1 MIDAAHLA
9 EPHKGMRVSASG
21 LLASTAF
28 HLTNAGEKGLAFSVQ
43 ELKQH
48 LFEMAA
54 RFYAGE
60 VKVVDEFLQLYSLDD
75 YRPGQPT
82 AAPPASASGKPI
94 TIAAGLC

>member
-1 MIDAAHLA
+1 
-9 EPHKGMRVSASG
+9 MRVAVSG
-21 LLASTAF
+21 LLASSAY

-75 YRPGQPT
+75 HRPSQPA
-82 AAPPASASGKPI
+82 AAPSPDASDKPI
-94 TIAAGLC
+94 TVAAGLC